1 MATANKSRSA
11 VGKTVASKRAPMA
24 GKTSAA
30 AKKASA
36 AATKAIA
43 AKKTNAARTAAA
55 SRRSSGRVHLG
66 VDIGGS
72 GIKAAPVD
80 VTTGALLQERVRLET
95 PAGAKPDD
103 VDGVIEKVVNA
114 FSTHGPV
121 GMTFPGVVIRGTLHT
136 AANVDK
142 GWIGV
147 DLSERYGKL
156 LGRPVV
162 AMNDA
167 DAAGVA
173 EMRFG
178 AGRGRR
184 GVVMMITLG
193 TGIGCAVFNDG
204 VLMPNTELGH
214 LEIGGNDAED
224 HAAARV
230 RDDENLSWE
239 DYAKRVQRYLRQLD
253 ALLWPDVVIIGGGIS
268 KKADKFLPLIKTRCE
283 LVPAKLLNDAGIV
296 GAAVLAAGR

>member
-1 MATANKSRSA
+1 VATANNSRSA
-11 VGKTVASKRAPMA
+11 TTRKAASPTK
-24 GKTSAA
+24 AA
-30 AKKASA
+30 A
-36 AATKAIA
+36 
-43 AKKTNAARTAAA
+43 ARSTAAA
-55 SRRSSGRVHLG
+55 GKAATPKKAAAPNKRAAESSAARRASSGRVHLG

-80 VTTGALLQERVRLET
+80 VTTGALLQERVRLDT
-95 PAGAKPDD
+95 PVGAKPDD
-103 VDGVIEKVVNA
+103 VDNVIEKVVRS
-114 FSTHGPV
+114 FSTHGPI

-142 GWIGV
+142 SWIGV
-147 DLSERYGKL
+147 SLSERYGKL
-156 LGRPVV
+156 LDRPVV

-214 LEIGGNDAED
+214 LEINGNDAED

-239 DYAKRVQRYLRQLD
+239 EYAKRVQRYVRQLD
-253 ALLWPDVVIIGGGIS
+253 ALLWPDLVIIGGGIS

-283 LVPAKLLNDAGIV
+283 LIPARLLNDAGIV